1 MTLCIFPRMIML
13 ASGNTAGLRKRLLSA
28 TLIPDSPSCNETG
41 INESVDS
48 GNLNTVLIGAELAAF
63 LRAVNQTLTEGIS
76 PAPHSGTFRSLG
88 LK

>member
-1 MTLCIFPRMIML
+1 ML

-28 TLIPDSPSCNETG
+28 TLIPDSPLCNETG

-48 GNLNTVLIGAELAAF
+48 GNLNTVLIGAELAVS